1 MVSIKYPFPP
11 VVLMLVHLL
20 RPSLHLN
27 ELCTS
32 VAIRDLSR
40 SCEIDAYKVERSYV
54 CIDVACTD
62 IQLVQGRQQACSVFN
77 NPHVV
82 DSFTAVYSATVPD

>member
-11 VVLMLVHLL
+11 VMLMWVHLL

-40 SCEIDAYKVERSYV
+40 SCEIDAYKVEKSYV
-54 CIDVACTD
+54 CIDVACMD
-62 IQLVQGRQQACSVFN
+62 IQLIQGRQQVFN

-82 DSFTAVYSATVPD
+82 DSFTAVFSATVPD